1 MFFPNRPPLSIMH
14 KNWIPIFPY
23 SWLITGFGTRL
34 AQRVP
39 LLEQELLTLMMYLSS
54 PPLLVGFV
62 LLYLCLTCFR
72 LVNVIFVLRF
82 TTSDCPFGIWNF
94 YFLFCLFLLTI
105 MLSVILWFTT
115 SDCSSGIKLFFHIY
129 VLDDQGRIQRGAHP
143 ARAPPKIVFFFY
155 FFWVKSW
162 FFTRNTPTIFAP
174 PFAIGKHMIFWRKIV
189 IFHTKYPQNFRA
201 SLRSTQF
208 F

>member
-1 MFFPNRPPLSIMH
+1 LEIKVWAYFKFFFPNRPPLSIMH

-143 ARAPPKIVFFFY
+143 ARAPP
-155 FFWVKSW
+155 
-162 FFTRNTPTIFAP
+162 
-174 PFAIGKHMIFWRKIV
+174 
-189 IFHTKYPQNFRA
+189 
-201 SLRSTQF
+201 
-208 F
+208 